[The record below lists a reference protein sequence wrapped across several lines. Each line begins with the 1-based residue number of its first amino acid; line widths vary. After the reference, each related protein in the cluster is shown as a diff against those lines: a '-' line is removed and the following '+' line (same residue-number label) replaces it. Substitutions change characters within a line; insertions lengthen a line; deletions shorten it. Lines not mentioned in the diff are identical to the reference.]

1 MEFDL
6 HKIKRR
12 LKKTEPKPIDV
23 AHKFSV
29 FIPLIKVDGKTHLLY
44 EKRAISLR
52 NQPGEISFPGG
63 RIEVGESP
71 REAAIRE
78 TCEEL
83 LLKKN
88 EIEIYSE
95 SDYLINP
102 YSAIIYSFIG
112 EIKKDFDK
120 IKPSKDEVDEA
131 FLVPLDFFFE
141 NKPKVYLNRLAYE
154 RAADFPYDLIP
165 NGKNYKFKSGQE
177 ETLFYQY
184 EDKIIWG
191 FTAKITKNFIDKIK

>member
-141 NKPKVYLNRLAYE
+141 NKPKAYLNRLAYE

>member
-131 FLVPLDFFFE
+131 FLVPLDFFFK
-141 NKPKVYLNRLAYE
+141 NKPKAYLNRLEYE

>member
-141 NKPKVYLNRLAYE
+141 NKPKAYLNRLEYE

>member
-29 FIPLIKVDGKTHLLY
+29 FIPLIKVDGKIHLLY

-141 NKPKVYLNRLAYE
+141 NKPKAYLNRLAYE